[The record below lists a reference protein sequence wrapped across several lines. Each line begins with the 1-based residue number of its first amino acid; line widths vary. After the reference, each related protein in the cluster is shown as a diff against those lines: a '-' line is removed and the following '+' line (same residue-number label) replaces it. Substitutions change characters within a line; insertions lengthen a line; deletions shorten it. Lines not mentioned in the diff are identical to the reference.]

1 MTAVIPAT
9 STGSAMPSSDP
20 HAPRAAGAGLMIAAL
35 GVVFGDI
42 GTSPL
47 YAFKETL
54 NPEHG
59 VAFSPESVLGLLSL
73 IFWGLMLVVT
83 LKYVVFVLRADHDG
97 EGGILAL
104 QALARQAVA
113 GKSIKSF
120 AWRALGALG
129 LVGAAMFYG
138 DSLITPAISVLSA
151 VEGLEVQAPGMT
163 RFVIPITIIILIG
176 LFAVQK
182 KGTGLVGKV
191 FGPVMLLWFVVLAVA
206 GLWQVVLQPQV
217 LAAINPHHAINF
229 LITNHAQSLAV
240 LGAVFLAFTGGE
252 ALYADMGHFGAK
264 PIRQAWYFIALPGLV
279 LNYFGQGALV
289 LGNPAA
295 VDNPFFRMFPS
306 WGILPMVVL
315 AAMATVIAS
324 QAVISGA
331 FSLTAQAMRMGYLPR
346 MRIVQTSGHSIGQIY
361 VPAINWILMAGVL
374 LLVVGFK
381 SSSALSAAYGIAVS
395 ITMVTTTLLAGV
407 VAYKLWRWNRIAVVV
422 GVAFFAV
429 VDLTFVIANSL
440 KIIEGG
446 WLTLAVAAFAM
457 VIFTTWAKGRRM
469 GLAAAE
475 AERLPLAPFVKSLS
489 LHMPHRVSGTAV
501 FLNGDA
507 GSVPHAL
514 LHNLKHNQVLH
525 EQVLVMV
532 VQPCATPRVDAAH
545 RISAEN
551 LGHGVWAV
559 TARHG
564 FTEPPDVPKFVGIFA
579 YQQGLS
585 CPAMTT
591 SFFTSRASVLDDH
604 LPGMNP
610 LRRALFGWLQRN
622 AGRVS
627 DYFELPGNRLVE
639 MGQRT

>member
-1 MTAVIPAT
+1 MTATIPAPDIGLT
-9 STGSAMPSSDP
+9 PPSSDSPAP
-20 HAPRAAGAGLMIAAL
+20 HAAGAGLMVAAL

-59 VAFSPESVLGLLSL
+59 VLFSPESVLGLLSL
-73 IFWGLMLVVT
+73 IFWGLMVVVT

-104 QALARQAVA
+104 QALARQSVE
-113 GKSIKSF
+113 GRGMHPLL
-120 AWRALGALG
+120 WRSLGALG
-129 LVGAAMFYG
+129 LLGAAMFYG

-151 VEGLEVQAPGMT
+151 VEGLEVQAPAMT
-163 RFVIPITIIILIG
+163 RFVIPITIVILIG
-176 LFAVQK
+176 LFAVQR
-182 KGTGLVGKV
+182 KGTGVVGKV
-191 FGPVMLLWFVVLAVA
+191 FGPVMLLWFGVLAA
-206 GLWQVVLQPQV
+206 SGLWQVVQQPQV
-217 LAAINPHHAINF
+217 LAAMDPRHAINF
-229 LITNHAQSLAV
+229 LFMHRAQSLAV

-264 PIRQAWYFIALPGLV
+264 PIRRAWYFIALPGLV

-306 WGILPMVVL
+306 WAVLPMVVL

-346 MRIVQTSGHSIGQIY
+346 MRVVQTSGHAIGQIY
-361 VPAINWILMAGVL
+361 VPAINWILMVGVL
-374 LLVVGFK
+374 LLVVGFR

-407 VAYKLWRWNRIAVVV
+407 VAYSLWRWNRVAVAV
-422 GVAFFAV
+422 GVLCFAFI
-429 VDLTFVIANSL
+429 DLTFVVANSL
-440 KIIEGG
+440 KIADGG
-446 WLTLAVAAFAM
+446 WLTLAVAAFTI

-469 GLAAAE
+469 GLEAAE
-475 AERLPLAPFVKSLS
+475 AERLPLAAFVESLA

-507 GSVPHAL
+507 GAVPHAL

-525 EQVLVMV
+525 EQVIVLV
-532 VQPCATPRVDAAH
+532 VQPCATPRVEAAN

-564 FTEPPDVPKFVGIFA
+564 FTEPADVPRFVGIFA
-579 YQQGLS
+579 YQKGLA
-585 CPAMTT
+585 CPSMST
-591 SFFTSRASVLDDH
+591 SFFTSRASVLNDH
-604 LPGMNP
+604 LPGLNP
-610 LRRALFGWLQRN
+610 VRRALFGWLQRN
-622 AGRVS
+622 AGRAS